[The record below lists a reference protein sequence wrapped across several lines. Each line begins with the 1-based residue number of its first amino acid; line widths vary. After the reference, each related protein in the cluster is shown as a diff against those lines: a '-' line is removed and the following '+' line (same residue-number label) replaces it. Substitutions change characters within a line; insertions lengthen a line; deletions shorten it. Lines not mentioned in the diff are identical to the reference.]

1 VFEPGNVKNKC
12 KDHFSTDVF
21 LKGKKVAC
29 IEGSYMGFIKING
42 EKYYDL
48 QKIRPYKLCIAKTN
62 LPSDFS
68 FRPDLNLLDQGK
80 TEPA

>member
-1 VFEPGNVKNKC
+1 
-12 KDHFSTDVF
+12 
-21 LKGKKVAC
+21 
-29 IEGSYMGFIKING
+29 MGFIKING

-80 TEPA
+80 TEPAQKAKERLENIQRNDKKLREAYMKKIKK